1 MSSSSYWASGVRAI
15 LVAFPLYLWL
25 SRHRRSGYVYA
36 LLATPFMVG
45 FVVAFTQ
52 GSWVD

>member
-1 MSSSSYWASGVRAI
+1 MRAI

-25 SRHRRSGYVYA
+25 SRHLRTSYVYA
-36 LLATPFMVG
+36 LLSAPLMAV